1 MMLVKKSVASE
12 VVEEKSWM
20 RDTASGTSTASS
32 GVKPREQVFL
42 EKTKPPK
49 FDGDDCEFPEFRRKW
64 TSLVTNANFP
74 EETEIDKLRDSIPK
88 EAKAMLYGVTKLSEA
103 WDILAKRY
111 GDEMVIGQKL
121 KNQLKSIQFY
131 TGQSL
136 L

>member
-49 FDGDDCEFPEFRRKW
+49 VDGDDCEFPEFRRKW

-103 WDILAKRY
+103 WDI
-111 GDEMVIGQKL
+111 MVKIGQKV
-121 KNQLKSIQFY
+121 KNQL
-131 TGQSL
+131 
-136 L
+136 